1 MSYSLSVV
9 SYFNRPRVNRKV
21 HFEKSPAP
29 STSSVRESRN
39 MAKQA
44 PTEAVAYDQS
54 KQVLHAMQNPAATG
68 KALPHSPI
76 IEESV
81 DNRETEES
89 PLMGQALE
97 GNVSRNTLDID
108 ARRSSEVPVV
118 YSDTSSLS
126 ETAYV
131 DSFHDKLK
139 VSGYVSLLAG

>member
-1 MSYSLSVV
+1 
-9 SYFNRPRVNRKV
+9 
-21 HFEKSPAP
+21 
-29 STSSVRESRN
+29 

-54 KQVLHAMQNPAATG
+54 KQVLHAMQNPAAAG

-89 PLMGQALE
+89 PLIGQALE

-108 ARRSSEVPVV
+108 ARRSSEIPVV